1 MLKGRLGLETAR
13 IPHVD
18 RHGLVWLER
27 GNLLAEDGTI
37 SFRTAGFAD
46 LPAGS
51 YGIPHQTVSFLLL
64 GPGST
69 LSHDAAR
76 ILARHGT
83 GVAMIGEGGVRL
95 YASLPPQPDQ
105 ATRARAQARAWAD
118 GQQRIAV
125 ARRMYAWRLGEILP
139 DDEITVLRGIEDSR
153 MKVLYK
159 RMAEQ
164 FGIPWSGRHYDRG
177 DPEAA
182 DSPNQ
187 AINHASTAVLGLAQL
202 AVAITGAIPQLGF
215 IHEDSGFAFPL
226 DVADLFRDSM
236 TVPIAFAAVKQRLAG
251 EHKDEPLE
259 RTVRRIAG
267 KRFRQEKLV
276 VQMIDR
282 IKKAFDAD
290 DSRGRD
296 RLA

>member
-13 IPHVD
+13 IPHAD
-18 RHGLVWLER
+18 RHGLLWLER
-27 GNLLAEDGTI
+27 GNLVADDGTI
-37 SFRTAGFAD
+37 QFRTAGFAD
-46 LPAGS
+46 LPAGT

-83 GVAMIGEGGVRL
+83 GLAMVGEGGVRL

-118 GQQRIAV
+118 PARRIAV

-139 DDEITVLRGIEDSR
+139 EDDITVLRGIEGAR
-153 MKVLYK
+153 MKALYK
-159 RMAEQ
+159 RFAEQ
-164 FGIPWSGRHYDRG
+164 FGIPWNHRLYDRN

-182 DSPNQ
+182 DQPNQ
-187 AINHASTAVLGLAQL
+187 AINHAATAVLGLAQL
-202 AVAITGAIPQLGF
+202 AVAISGAIPQLGF

-226 DVADLFRDSM
+226 DVADLFRDSV
-236 TVPIAFAAVKQRLAG
+236 TVPVAFAAVKLRRAG

-259 RTVRRIAG
+259 RTVRRLAG
-267 KRFRQEKLV
+267 KRFRQDKLV

-282 IKKAFDAD
+282 IKEMFDAD
-290 DSRGRD
+290 DRGGSERP
-296 RLA
+296 A

>member
-13 IPHVD
+13 IPHAD
-18 RHGLVWLER
+18 RHGLLWLER
-27 GNLLAEDGTI
+27 GNLVADDGTI
-37 SFRTAGFAD
+37 QFRTAGFAD
-46 LPAGS
+46 LPAGT

-83 GVAMIGEGGVRL
+83 GLAMVGEGGVRL

-118 GQQRIAV
+118 PARRIAV

-139 DDEITVLRGIEDSR
+139 EDDITVLRGIEGAR
-153 MKVLYK
+153 MKALYK
-159 RMAEQ
+159 RLAEQ
-164 FGIPWSGRHYDRG
+164 FGIPWNHRLYDRN

-182 DSPNQ
+182 DQPNQ
-187 AINHASTAVLGLAQL
+187 AINHAATAVLGLAQL
-202 AVAITGAIPQLGF
+202 AVAISGAIPQLGF

-226 DVADLFRDSM
+226 DVADLFRDSV
-236 TVPIAFAAVKQRLAG
+236 TVPVAFAAVKLRRAG

-259 RTVRRIAG
+259 RTVRRLAG
-267 KRFRQEKLV
+267 KRFRQDKLV

-282 IKKAFDAD
+282 IKEMFDAD
-290 DSRGRD
+290 DRGGSERP
-296 RLA
+296 A